1 MSRMQANNLNST
13 TFDNQLM
20 ELPAASSVGERVSPK
35 QKRPP
40 KSSFNK
46 RATRMIRVAM
56 AQRDLSFKDLARM
69 MEQSNPG
76 SGHTAESLTTRVN
89 RGTFTVAF
97 LIELSDAL
105 RTELQLVAR

>member
-1 MSRMQANNLNST
+1 MQANNPLLT
-13 TFDNQLM
+13 TFNNHEM
-20 ELPAASSVGERVSPK
+20 ELPAASSDGERVSPK

-46 RATRMIRVAM
+46 RATRMVRVVM

-97 LIELSDAL
+97 LIEMSDAL
-105 RTELQLVAR
+105 RTELQLVGK